1 MENLTPEKLVSAIF
15 CVLEIPGFFV
25 TCIEKT
31 NKFPKKKKLLGGRI
45 ESGDPNVKL
54 RLAKEIFEE
63 TSETIEVEPIDLV
76 EICILEAKNHL
87 EQFFYCKA
95 FVDKQNILPGKEI
108 ESLHLFPKDGKEL
121 LSAVAN
127 GDFLPRHGEAIK
139 TFLYLRK

>member
-1 MENLTPEKLVSAIF
+1 MENLVSEKLISAVF

-45 ESGDPNVKL
+45 EGGDPNTKI
-54 RLAKEIFEE
+54 RLVKEILEE
-63 TSETIEVEPIDLV
+63 SEETIEVEPVDFV
-76 EICILEAKNHL
+76 EVCVLPAKNHL

-95 FVDKQNILPGKEI
+95 LVDKKNIKPGKEI
-108 ESLHLFPKDGKEL
+108 ESLHFFPKDGKEL
-121 LSAVAN
+121 LTAVAN